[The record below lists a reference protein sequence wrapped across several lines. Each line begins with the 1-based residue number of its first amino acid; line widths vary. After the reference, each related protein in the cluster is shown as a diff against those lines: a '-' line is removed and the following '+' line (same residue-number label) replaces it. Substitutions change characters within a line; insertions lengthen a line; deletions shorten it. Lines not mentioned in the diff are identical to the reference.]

1 VTLFEG
7 LIIVNLLVSLW
18 LVHKLGKVDTDVEI
32 LYQGVAGILDDEDKT

>member
-1 VTLFEG
+1 MTLFEG

-32 LYQGVAGILDDEDKT
+32 LYQGVAGILDDKDKT

>member
-1 VTLFEG
+1 MTLFEG

>member
-1 VTLFEG
+1 MTLFEG

-18 LVHKLGKVDTDVEI
+18 LVYKLGKVDTDVEI

>member
-1 VTLFEG
+1 MTLFEG

-18 LVHKLGKVDTDVEI
+18 LVHKLGKIDTDVEI

>member
-18 LVHKLGKVDTDVEI
+18 LVHKLGKIDTDVEI

>member
-18 LVHKLGKVDTDVEI
+18 LVYKLGKVDTDVEI

>member
-1 VTLFEG
+1 MTLYEG
-7 LIIVNLLVSLW
+7 VIIVNLVVSLW